1 MHIKPITARALAPDH
16 PAVARLSVAIAE
28 VLSAVALA
36 SEPAPPDDLVALSEL
51 GEAQRELR
59 RRIRRGELAAVKLG
73 RSWFCRRSDLA
84 ALATRQESSGTTA
97 VDATARTP
105 EAAYVRLVG
114 ARRTA

>member
-1 MHIKPITARALAPDH
+1 MKPITARALAPDH

-28 VLSAVALA
+28 LLAAAALA
-36 SEPAPPDDLVALSEL
+36 SEATPPDALVAISEL

-59 RRIRRGELAAVKLG
+59 RRIRKGELPAVKLG
-73 RSWFCRRSDLA
+73 RAWWIRRSDLA
-84 ALATRQESSGTTA
+84 SLATPQEASVTTA
-97 VDATARTP
+97 QDAAARTP